1 MQAIKAL
8 IQKEFLIDYKDRQV
22 WMSVFLYVLA
32 TNYVVYQ
39 SFHKVKDA
47 EVWNALLWVIILFA
61 AFNVISR
68 SYDQERGDR
77 EIYLYT
83 LASPQQVILAKMMY
97 HSIFMVLVTF
107 FSFLI
112 YSFFLPFPSAIGMDT
127 GLYLIGLIGGAIG
140 LSTTLGLVSAIAWK
154 TKGGAGMVA
163 ILGLPII
170 IPMLL
175 AIIRYS
181 EGVLNGMSWMVLDRY
196 AYSLLLLI
204 ALGASLGYMLFPYIW
219 KE

>member
-1 MQAIKAL
+1 MSPILAL
-8 IQKEFLIDYKDRQV
+8 IKKEFLIDYKDRQV

-32 TNYVVYQ
+32 TDYVVYQ
-39 SFHKVKDA
+39 SFHQVKDA

-83 LASPQQVILAKMMY
+83 LASPQQVIITKMLY
-97 HSIFMVLVTF
+97 QSLFMVLVTS
-107 FSFLI
+107 FSFLV
-112 YSFFLPFPSAIGMDT
+112 YSFFLPFPAAAGMDT
-127 GLYLIGLIGGAIG
+127 GLYLIGLLGGAVG
-140 LSTTLGLVSAIAWK
+140 LSTTLGLVSAISWK
-154 TKGGAGMVA
+154 TKGGPGMVA

-170 IPMLL
+170 IPMIL
-175 AIIRYS
+175 AIIRYT
-181 EGVLNGMSWMVLDRY
+181 EGVVNGMAWVLLQSY
-196 AYSLLLLI
+196 ALVLLVLI
-204 ALGASLGYMLFPYIW
+204 GIGAGLGYILFPYIW

>member
-1 MQAIKAL
+1 
-8 IQKEFLIDYKDRQV
+8 
-22 WMSVFLYVLA
+22 
-32 TNYVVYQ
+32 
-39 SFHKVKDA
+39 
-47 EVWNALLWVIILFA
+47 LFA

>member
-1 MQAIKAL
+1 
-8 IQKEFLIDYKDRQV
+8 
-22 WMSVFLYVLA
+22 MSVFLYVLA
-32 TNYVVYQ
+32 TDYVVYQ

-77 EIYLYT
+77 ELYLYT
-83 LASPQQVILAKMMY
+83 LASPQQVIAAKMIY
-97 HSIFMVLVTF
+97 HSIFMIIVTL
-107 FSFLI
+107 FSFFI
-112 YSFFLPFPSAIGMDT
+112 YSFFLPFPDAAGMNI
-127 GLYLIGLIGGAIG
+127 GLYILGLLVGAIG
-140 LSTTLGLVSAIAWK
+140 LSTTLGLISAIAYK
-154 TKGGAGMVA
+154 TKGGPGMVA

-181 EGVLNGMSWMVLDRY
+181 EGVLNGMTWLVLDRY
-196 AYSLLLLI
+196 MYAMLLLI
-204 ALGASLGYMLFPYIW
+204 TIGSSLGYMLFPYIW